1 MRRTYELELEKE
13 GIAETRA
20 EEIFEAMDKM
30 HAALCKLDSGARRI
44 FWSKN
49 FRDRINEFADI
60 EQLSLL

>member
-1 MRRTYELELEKE
+1 MKRTYEIELKKE
-13 GIAETRA
+13 GIADTRT

-30 HAALCKLDSGARRI
+30 HAALSKLDLGARRI

-49 FRDRINEFADI
+49 FHDRINEFADI